1 MEGSPSWV
9 KSLFVMRQ
17 TNLSTMILS
26 SLETYQHVV
35 VEIAKEFVKTR
46 KLSDKEFIT
55 LDDLCTREFN
65 EAFYIGMNE
74 IQNAEEYLNRYLLC
88 AQDLDIDQV
97 HGAMV
102 DNLTFFCELDEVDN
116 YLIRV
121 LKRLEQRMKDNLLL
135 DVEGCPID
143 LDYGLHPLDARELRG
158 IGLGKNDG
166 NDFKLF
172 TAFIKSIELGNKIH
186 GLDIMYE
193 VTSQSEYF
201 DGLGNRVEFDC
212 DTMEIANTLLRKEV
226 KNGMSL

>member
-17 TNLSTMILS
+17 TNLSMMIES

-35 VEIAKEFVKTR
+35 AEIAKEIVKTR

-97 HGAMV
+97 HGAMS
-102 DNLTFFCELDEVDN
+102 DSNTFFCEIDEVDN

-121 LKRLEQRMKDNLLL
+121 LKRLELRMEKKHLL
-135 DVEGCPID
+135 DVEGSPID
-143 LDYGLHPLDARELRG
+143 LSYGLHPLDARELRG
-158 IGLGKNDG
+158 IGVGRNDG

-172 TAFIKSIELGNKIH
+172 TAFIKSIELGNKVH
-186 GLDIMYE
+186 GLEIMYE

-212 DTMEIANTLLRKEV
+212 DTMEIANTRLRREV
-226 KNGMSL
+226 KGGMNI

>member
-17 TNLSTMILS
+17 TNLSTMIIS

-35 VEIAKEFVKTR
+35 AEIAKEIVKTR

-55 LDDLCTREFN
+55 LDDLCTREFD

-88 AQDLDIDQV
+88 AVDLDIDQV

-102 DNLTFFCELDEVDN
+102 DSHTYFCEVDEVDN

-121 LKRLEQRMKDNLLL
+121 LERLEQRMKDKQLL
-135 DVEGCPID
+135 DVEGSPID
-143 LDYGLHPLDARELRG
+143 LTYGLHPLDARELRG
-158 IGLGKNDG
+158 VLLGENDG

-172 TAFIKSIELGNKIH
+172 TAFIKSIELATKIH

-193 VTSQSEYF
+193 VTSVSEYF

-212 DTMEIANTLLRKEV
+212 DTMEIANNLLRKEV

>member
-1 MEGSPSWV
+1 
-9 KSLFVMRQ
+9 MRQ
-17 TNLSTMILS
+17 TNLSMMIES
-26 SLETYQHVV
+26 SLETYQQVV
-35 VEIAKEFVKTR
+35 AEIAKEIVKTR

-55 LDDLCTREFN
+55 LDDLCLREFS

-74 IQNAEEYLNRYLLC
+74 LQQAEEYLNRYLLG

-97 HGAMV
+97 HGAMG
-102 DNLTFFCELDEVDN
+102 DSLTFFCELDEVDN

-121 LKRLEQRMKDNLLL
+121 LKRLEQRMKDKQLL
-135 DVEGCPID
+135 DVEGSPID
-143 LDYGLHPLDARELRG
+143 LTYGLHPLDARELRCVL
-158 IGLGKNDG
+158 LGENDG

-212 DTMEIANTLLRKEV
+212 DTMEIANNLLRKEV

>member
-17 TNLSTMILS
+17 FNLLTMILS
-26 SLETYQHVV
+26 SLKTYQHVV
-35 VEIAKEFVKTR
+35 AEIAKEIVKTR

-55 LDDLCTREFN
+55 LDDLCAREFN

-74 IQNAEEYLNRYLLC
+74 IQQAEEYLNRYLLG
-88 AQDLDIDQV
+88 AQDLDKDQI

-121 LKRLEQRMKDNLLL
+121 LKRLEQRMKDKQLL
-135 DVEGCPID
+135 DVEGNPID
-143 LDYGLHPLDARELRG
+143 LTYGLHPLDAREYRG
-158 IGLGKNDG
+158 IGLGTNDG
-166 NDFKLF
+166 NDFQLF
-172 TAFIKSIELGNKIH
+172 NAFIKSITMGNKVH
-186 GLDIMYE
+186 GLNIMYDVE
-193 VTSQSEYF
+193 SNDLF
-201 DGLGNRVEFDC
+201 DAPSNRVEFDC
-212 DTMEIANTLLRKEV
+212 ETMEIANNLLRKEV